1 MVSLVIPDFLDK
13 PASQTAPKLLGCR
26 LLHESEQGIT
36 SGRIIETE
44 AYEENDPASH
54 SYSGRTER
62 NHVMFGPPGLAYVY
76 FTYGMHYCF
85 NIVTGPAGRGEAVLI
100 RSLEP
105 LEGIELMRKRRGR
118 RELNNLCSGPAKLV
132 QAMGITADHNGQ
144 NLSAGRL
151 RLLAAE
157 NTDFDVVRT
166 TRIGIKKST
175 DKKLR
180 FYIQNN
186 PYISRK

>member
-1 MVSLVIPDFLDK
+1 MVSSVFPDFLDK
-13 PASQTAPKLLGCR
+13 PASLSARDLLGCR
-26 LLHESEQGIT
+26 LLHESEQGLT

-54 SYSGRTER
+54 SHSGRTAR
-62 NHVMFGPPGLAYVY
+62 NQVMFGPSGRAYVY

-85 NIVTGPAGRGEAVLI
+85 NIVTGPSGHGEAVLI
-100 RSLEP
+100 RALEP
-105 LEGIELMRKRRGR
+105 LEGIDLMRKRRER
-118 RELNNLCSGPAKLV
+118 RELKNLCSGPAKLV
-132 QAMGITADHNGQ
+132 QAMGIRADHNGQ
-144 NLSAGRL
+144 DLSTGNL

-157 NTDFDVVRT
+157 NDDFEVVPT
-166 TRIGIKKST
+166 TRIGIKKSP

-180 FYIQNN
+180 FYIRGN

>member
-1 MVSLVIPDFLDK
+1 MVSSVFPVFLDN
-13 PASQTAPKLLGCR
+13 PASQSAPRLLGCR

-36 SGRIIETE
+36 SGRIVETE
-44 AYEENDPASH
+44 AYEESDPASH
-54 SYSGRTER
+54 SHNGKTTR
-62 NHVMFGPPGLAYVY
+62 NEVMFGPPGRAYIY

-85 NIVTGPAGRGEAVLI
+85 NIVTGIEGDGEAVLI
-100 RSLEP
+100 RALEP
-105 LEGIELMRKRRGR
+105 LEGIDLMRERRGR
-118 RELNNLCSGPAKLV
+118 RDIRNLCSGPAKLV
-132 QAMGITADHNGQ
+132 QAMGITSEHNGQ
-144 NLSAGRL
+144 DLSTGRL

-180 FYIQNN
+180 FYIRGN